1 MQNGFNLKRSSDV
14 MIQLQPGWISWSSKT
29 GTTHGSAYRYD
40 THVPLVFYGKNVIQ
54 GRTHGQV
61 SVSDIAP
68 TVCTFLNIEFPS
80 GSSGKPLEE
89 VLR

>member
-1 MQNGFNLKRSSDV
+1 